1 MHIVARARA
10 FIESLRRLAQ
20 RGDWEWRQCQVC
32 GSHDVYRHGTYTR
45 RPWTLEGR
53 REVPI
58 QRYRCQGCRATYSQ
72 SHADLPPGRWYARSV
87 QRCAIDQWLHMGSS
101 LRRVAEWVRS
111 VVGRQERWQIWHPLG
126 RVAVEAE
133 RCRFSPSTLQRWLD
147 EAGRRAENGVEGLYA
162 GVPGSGQVGA
172 DGLWARLRGGTV
184 RVLLML
190 RDSVTG
196 LLWPPVVAVGEEA
209 AAAWEALFA
218 QAVRAG
224 FLLEDL
230 RALVSDGAQGLLSYL
245 RQSLPWVYQQRCI
258 FHTWRNL
265 AGELAR
271 QAARAA
277 EQLPAEEAVTVRQR
291 VREELTD
298 LVHKVLDA
306 PSFEQAERA
315 LAQLQTHPQGAGLWE
330 VLNQRFIQLLTHLL
344 DDCAG
349 VGRVTPEW
357 CWRDFRLR
365 LSRGRNHGSERRIR
379 RAGLVFTIYR
389 NFTPAQKRR
398 ERARHYRHPGA
409 CALEVAGIAPQGC
422 SYLDAL
428 EV

>member
-10 FIESLRRLAQ
+10 YVESLRHLA
-20 RGDWEWRQCQVC
+20 RRRDGDWRHCPIC
-32 GSHDVYRHGTYTR
+32 GSRQVHRHGAYTR
-45 RPWTLEGR
+45 RPWTMEGR
-53 REVPI
+53 REVSI
-58 QRYRCQGCRATYSQ
+58 QRYRCQCCRATHSALL
-72 SHADLPPGRWYARSV
+72 ADLPPGCWYARSV
-87 QRCAIDQWLHMGSS
+87 QRYAMDQWLHMGSS

-111 VVGRQERWQIWHPLG
+111 VVGQQERWQIWYPLSFPQAG
-126 RVAVEAE
+126 AE
-133 RCRFSPSTLQRWLD
+133 RCRLSASTLHRWLD
-147 EAGRRAENGVEGLYA
+147 GAGGRAEGHVEELYA
-162 GVPGSGQVGA
+162 GIPSSGHMGA
-172 DGLWARLRGGTV
+172 DGLWVRLRGGTV

-209 AAAWEALFA
+209 AAAWEALFV
-218 QAVRAG
+218 QARQAG
-224 FLLEDL
+224 LVLEDL
-230 RALVSDGAQGLLSYL
+230 GALVSDGAQGLLSYL

-265 AGELAR
+265 GGELAR

-277 EQLPAEEAVTVRQR
+277 ETLMGEEARSTRERIRQ
-291 VREELTD
+291 ELTI

-306 PSFEQAERA
+306 TSFEKAEEA
-315 LAQLQTHPQGAGLWE
+315 LAQLKAHPQGAGLWK
-330 VLNQRFIQLLTHLL
+330 VLNERFLQLLTCLMEEHR
-344 DDCAG
+344 G

-365 LSRGRNHGSERRIR
+365 LSRGRNHGRERRVG

-389 NFTPAQKRR
+389 NFTPAQRRR
-398 ERARHYRHPGA
+398 ERGRHYRHAGKS
-409 CALEVAGIAPQGC
+409 ALEVAGVAPQGC

>member
-10 FIESLRRLAQ
+10 FVESLRRLAQ
-20 RGDWEWRQCQVC
+20 RSERGWRHCPVC
-32 GSHDVYRHGTYTR
+32 GSWQVHRHGTYTR
-45 RPWTLEGR
+45 HPWTIEGR
-53 REVPI
+53 QEVRI
-58 QRYRCQGCRATYSQ
+58 QRYQCQRCRVTYSE
-72 SHADLPPGRWYARSV
+72 SLPDLPPGRWYARSV
-87 QRCAIDQWLHMGSS
+87 QRYAMDQWLHTGSS

-111 VVGRQERWQIWHPLG
+111 VVGRQERWQIWYPLS
-126 RVAVEAE
+126 APAQPSA
-133 RCRFSPSTLQRWLD
+133 RCRLSHSTLHRWLD
-147 EAGRRAENGVEGLYA
+147 EAGQRAEGQVQGLYA
-162 GVPGSGQVGA
+162 GVPSSGQMGA
-172 DGLWARLRGGTV
+172 DGLWVRLRGGTV

-218 QAVRAG
+218 QACQAG
-224 FLLEDL
+224 LVLEDL
-230 RALVSDGAQGLLSYL
+230 RVLVSDGAQGLLSYL
-245 RQSLPWVYQQRCI
+245 RQSLPRVYQQRCI
-258 FHTWRNL
+258 FHIWRNL
-265 AGELAR
+265 GGELAR

-277 EQLPAEEAVTVRQR
+277 EALAGEEARSTQERVRQ
-291 VREELTD
+291 ELTA
-298 LVHKVLDA
+298 LVHQVLDA
-306 PSFEQAERA
+306 ASFEKAEEA
-315 LAQLQTHPQGAGLWE
+315 LAQLKAHPQGAGLWK
-330 VLNQRFIQLLTHLL
+330 VLNERFIQLLTHLM
-344 DDCAG
+344 DAHHG

-365 LSRGRNHGSERRIR
+365 LSRGRNHGSERRVR

-398 ERARHYRHPGA
+398 ERARHYRYPGKS
-409 CALEVAGIAPQGC
+409 ALEVAGVAPEGC